1 MTAMYPVSVA
11 ARPAPFALDPPR
23 TAVLVVDMENDFGA
37 AGGLLAHAGIDI
49 TPIRALIRPIADVVS
64 CARAIGTTVIYLKME
79 FRPDLSDLGGPTS
92 ANALVHRHF
101 GVGEAVRAPDGS
113 DGRFLV
119 QGTWNTAI
127 VAELIPEAVD
137 IVVSK
142 HRYSGFYGTD
152 LDVILKSRGIETL
165 VFTGC
170 TTSVCVESTLRDAF
184 FRDYRCLLLAD
195 CVAEPIGAELARS
208 NHEATLLVTELQFGW
223 VADSAAFM
231 TACAPQAVL
240 VPT

>member
-1 MTAMYPVSVA
+1 
-11 ARPAPFALDPPR
+11 
-23 TAVLVVDMENDFGA
+23 
-37 AGGLLAHAGIDI
+37 
-49 TPIRALIRPIADVVS
+49 
-64 CARAIGTTVIYLKME
+64 ME

-101 GVGEAVRAPDGS
+101 GVGDAVRAPDGS

-119 QGTWNTAI
+119 RGTWNTAI
-127 VAELIPEAVD
+127 VAELTPDAAD

-152 LDVILKSRGIETL
+152 LDVILRSRGIETL

-184 FRDYRCLLLAD
+184 FHDYRCLLLAD

-208 NHEATLLVTELQFGW
+208 NHDATLLVTELQFGW

-231 TACAPQAVL
+231 TACAAPAVL
-240 VPT
+240 SPA